1 MIRCDACG
9 RKMQAAIR
17 DAIYY
22 RCRASTLTPGS
33 PDRFAVPHRAELAI
47 GVVVAGA
54 AATIDIRSAIGFASF
69 GVLVYSAIA
78 NISAAALTAAEGR
91 PIRAIPAV
99 GLTGCLVLAFTLP
112 GPSVLA
118 GAAVVAVG
126 PLIYT
131 ARRRPTDSD
140 IT

>member
-1 MIRCDACG
+1 
-9 RKMQAAIR
+9 MQPRAAR
-17 DAIYY
+17 YGAI
-22 RCRASTLTPGS
+22 
-33 PDRFAVPHRAELAI
+33 H
-47 GVVVAGA
+47 
-54 AATIDIRSAIGFASF
+54 
-69 GVLVYSAIA
+69 
-78 NISAAALTAAEGR
+78 
-91 PIRAIPAV
+91 AV